1 MGVVI
6 VVVLFIFFFILFFE
20 KKKECEVR
28 WVGRKMDMVVG
39 EGRRIVEFRRS
50 RVQETKKQSMRKA
63 GRNRSRDERNL
74 KTPGSK

>member
-1 MGVVI
+1 MNAAGRGG
-6 VVVLFIFFFILFFE
+6 E
-20 KKKECEVR
+20 AEEEGR
-28 WVGRKMDMVVG
+28 GRGRGRKMDMVVG